1 MRLWCSCI
9 AYFSSKEMG
18 TVGICIDVLLI
29 ISIYIYISCLI
40 YVIYTKQQVSKIM
53 EFAEEIDQLKQLFDD
68 SQHII
73 DTMFSGLMDSKSTT
87 DSRAYANRQSAAM
100 LCNQMA
106 LDIYNASKYLKSLYK
121 MLQRG
126 FDNES
131 YDRDASKLESRI
143 KRLERLLK

>member
-1 MRLWCSCI
+1 
-9 AYFSSKEMG
+9 MG

-29 ISIYIYISCLI
+29 ISIYISCLI
-40 YVIYTKQQVSKIM
+40 YVIYTKQSVSKIM

-73 DTMFSGLMDSKSTT
+73 DTMFSGLMNRQSTT

-106 LDIYNASKYLKSLYK
+106 LDIYNASKYLKSLHK

-131 YDRDASKLESRI
+131 YDRGASKLESRI
-143 KRLERLLK
+143 KRLERLI